1 MEQDHRRQQA
11 IGGVANSVIRR
22 QPHALALRFVQI
34 LLQKSPNR
42 DLDCGPAASLG
53 WLPLLRWKRWLE

>member
-1 MEQDHRRQQA
+1 
-11 IGGVANSVIRR
+11 
-22 QPHALALRFVQI
+22 LWQI